1 MAYGV
6 IIYEEEH
13 NSFLNMS
20 DEDAGKI
27 LKNMIRVF
35 QGNQPEKLEG
45 FKQMYSDSL
54 CNRVAVDKRKADAD
68 YTNGKKGGAPIGNQ
82 NARKNKKQPPVDL
95 KTTPLYFENNPN
107 SNNNSNSNNNNN
119 IKTVYKP
126 NQFTAGVLM
135 QDYNFIELERKKVK
149 N

>member
-45 FKQMYSDSL
+45 FKQMY
-54 CNRVAVDKRKADAD
+54 VDKRKADAD

-82 NARKNKKQPPVDL
+82 NARKNKKQPPVVF
-95 KTTPLYFENNPN
+95 KTTPLCFENNPN
-107 SNNNSNSNNNNN
+107 SNNNSNSNNNN

>member
-20 DEDAGKI
+20 DEEAGQI
-27 LKNMIRVF
+27 VKNMIRVF

-54 CNRVAVDKRKADAD
+54 CNRVAADKKKADDD
-68 YTNGKKGGAPIGNQ
+68 YSNGKKGGAPKGNQ

-95 KTTPLYFENNPN
+95 KTTPLCLENNPN
-107 SNNNSNSNNNNN
+107 SNSNNNYNSNNN
-119 IKTVYKP
+119 KTLYKS
-126 NQFTAGVLM
+126 NQFTAGMLI
-135 QDYNFIELERKKVK
+135 QDYNFKELEERRVR

>member
-35 QGNQPEKLEG
+35 QGGQPEKLDG

-54 CNRVAVDKRKADAD
+54 CNRVAADKKKADED
-68 YTNGKKGGAPIGNQ
+68 YSNGKKGGAPRGNQ
-82 NARKNKKQPPVDL
+82 NAKKNKKQPPVDS
-95 KTTPLYFENNPN
+95 KTTPLCLENNPNNN
-107 SNNNSNSNNNNN
+107 SNNNSNNNN
-119 IKTVYKP
+119 KTLYKP
-126 NQFTAGVLM
+126 NQFTAGMLV
-135 QDYNFIELERKKVK
+135 QKYDFKELEKRMVK
-149 N
+149 NQ